1 MFLRLLVGRTVFDWR
16 FLLTQL
22 SVARLHAPASR
33 PCKILCQEISPNE
46 IRLAAEIHFLFEIK
60 KDNNALSEGDT
71 RLLLSMIRK
80 TAS

>member
-1 MFLRLLVGRTVFDWR
+1 
-16 FLLTQL
+16 
-22 SVARLHAPASR
+22 
-33 PCKILCQEISPNE
+33 
-46 IRLAAEIHFLFEIK
+46 LAAEIHFLFEIK